1 MDEIKYLDWFFYQDE
16 GICDKTA
23 VKAYEKLKDYINILE
38 NNNDKIYKI
47 NIYLMR
53 KYKDD
58 LIKEFGGE
66 NNFIQWLKIFEDII
80 KQMNE
85 EMPEPWYT
93 YGIGRKENV

>member
-1 MDEIKYLDWFFYQDE
+1 
-16 GICDKTA
+16 
-23 VKAYEKLKDYINILE
+23 
-38 NNNDKIYKI
+38 
-47 NIYLMR
+47 MR
-53 KYKDD
+53 KYKND